1 MRMRFGNSSMC
12 NIVYSSAHWGL
23 PGQTEGELDQGKH
36 ATVKPIRV
44 LIADDRLRSREGLRA
59 LLDTCEE
66 IEVIGEASNGEEAV
80 RMAEENCPDVVLMD
94 VRMPVMGGV
103 EATRLIKE
111 KSPGVQVVIL
121 SLYTAYRISALAAG
135 AVAFLVKGGPSDE
148 LLETI
153 KTWGAT
159 SEHTDVNAPLLLP
172 S

>member
-1 MRMRFGNSSMC
+1 M
-12 NIVYSSAHWGL
+12 A
-23 PGQTEGELDQGKH
+23 Q
-36 ATVKPIRV
+36 PIRV

-80 RMAEENCPDVVLMD
+80 RMAEAGGPDVVLMD

-103 EATRLIKE
+103 EATRCIRE
-111 KSPGVQVVIL
+111 KSPRTRVIIL

-135 AVAFLVKGGPSDE
+135 AAAFLVKGGPSEE

-153 KTWGAT
+153 RNCGNA
-159 SEHTDVNAPLLLP
+159 SHHPSAGAPLLPL
-172 S
+172 